1 MKEKKEKCRK
11 LHAGKFFFGWFIG
24 FIFTLLLLAGGLF
37 WFYKSGSISSVES
50 LFGFEISALNA
61 EIKSTSIEKLIS
73 KVVNVA
79 NNYNDMTIEELADE
93 VGLKLNNVFAVKG
106 VGKNK
111 TYEFKT
117 IDLTSVVKGK
127 VKDISDNVQ
136 KVVGDMS
143 LQDIE
148 QAFNVALPNIELIN
162 SVKISPIKDLQSA
175 MTTAFETYTLNKISA
190 DFNVSF
196 SNATMLETL
205 LDTPINQLGSE
216 IEKLKVKDVYD
227 TTSADASKLIKA
239 LADKEIVKL
248 STEISSLQLNQ
259 ILDIA
264 DNVFLEALSTSTLDT
279 LNSDIKT
286 LKVNQV
292 FEVSGSKFL
301 QALGDKYILDIDTEI
316 DNILVTSIFDIPQS
330 GVKGVWAYIDNVETL
345 KLKDLDGA
353 IDDIDFSQETLG
365 SLQTNGLI
373 SASIDLSKTLKGS
386 SDPRTLAEYTIQELI
401 SAISA
406 V

>member
-79 NNYNDMTIEELADE
+79 TNYNDMTLEELADE
-93 VGLKLNNVFAVKG
+93 VGLKLNNVFTVKG
-106 VGKNK
+106 AGESK

-127 VKDISDNVQ
+127 VGDISNNVQ
-136 KVVGDMS
+136 KVVDDLS

-148 QAFNVALPNIELIN
+148 QAFNVTLPNIELIN
-162 SVKISPIKDLQSA
+162 AVKTSPIKDLQSA
-175 MTTAFETYTLNKISA
+175 MTTAFETYTLNKISV

-239 LADKEIVKL
+239 LADKEIVNL

-259 ILDIA
+259 ILDVT

-279 LNSDIKT
+279 LNSNIKT

-292 FEVSGSKFL
+292 FDVSGSKFL

-330 GVKGVWAYIDNVETL
+330 GAKGVWAYIDNVESL

-365 SLQTNGLI
+365 SLKTNGLI
-373 SASIDLSKTLKGS
+373 STSIDLSKTLKGS
-386 SDPRTLAEYTIQELI
+386 SDPRTLAEYTIEELI
-401 SAISA
+401 AAISA